1 MDYSKLMDT
10 AILAGEIML
19 KSGAESYRVEGTM
32 NYILKTSNLETT
44 EAFAITTGLVATLD
58 DPKIDAITIVKRI
71 QNRDTNLNKIYEVNI
86 ISRNLSAGTLALD
99 DAYQALK
106 GIKEAQYKTWVKNVA
121 IIVLVASF
129 ALLLGG
135 GFLEVAAAGI
145 DGVFL
150 VFAVEIGKKIGMSSI
165 IRNLISSACVAI
177 GATLL
182 RKFFILNLNVDIV
195 IVATIMPL
203 VPGTA
208 ITNAI
213 RDTLQGDY
221 MSGGAKT
228 LEAFVIAFSIALGI
242 GIGLVIMGGGKF

>member
-1 MDYSKLMDT
+1 MNYSKLMDT

-32 NYILKTSNLETT
+32 NYILKTSDLEVT

-58 DPKIDAITIVKRI
+58 DTNIKAITIVKRI
-71 QNRDTNLNKIYEVNI
+71 QNRDTNLNKIYQVNI
-86 ISRNLSAGTLALD
+86 ISRNLSAGAFTVD
-99 DAYQALK
+99 EAYQALK
-106 GIKEAQYKTWVKNVA
+106 EIKEVQYKKWEKDVA
-121 IIVLVASF
+121 VIVLVASF

-135 GFLEVAAAGI
+135 SFWEVVAAGI
-145 DGVFL
+145 DGLFL
-150 VFAVEIGKKIGMSSI
+150 VIAIEIGVAVGMSVI
-165 IRNLISSACVAI
+165 MRNLLSAACVAI
-177 GATLL
+177 GAIFLQ
-182 RKFFILNLNVDIV
+182 KIFILHLNADII

-228 LEAFVIAFSIALGI
+228 LEAFVIATSIALGI
-242 GIGLVIMGGGKF
+242 GIGLVIGGGIF